1 MLHSFIE
8 AKNLR
13 WEFLQ
18 HGVFPAPAEMKA
30 VCTKWHQPFC
40 FSEPKLEHLLFH
52 AQPCLMH
59 AGLPVDIS
67 LDLKEVYQ
75 GYTSVKETGYLT
87 VSELWSMSVD
97 SDEMHTHALSRTL
110 APDSLFWRDLQI
122 LKRFGMGHR
131 VRIVIWTT

>member
-18 HGVFPAPAEMKA
+18 QGVFPAPLQMKA

-40 FSEPKLEHLLFH
+40 FEDSKLEYLLFH
-52 AQPCLMH
+52 ADPCYMH
-59 AGLPVDIS
+59 KGLPEDLS
-67 LDLKEVYQ
+67 LDLKEVYHQ
-75 GYTSVKETGYLT
+75 YSGLKEVGYLS
-87 VSELWSMSVD
+87 VSELWSMALDTDEFRPD
-97 SDEMHTHALSRTL
+97 SMAKGL
-110 APDSLFWRDLQI
+110 AEGSLFWRDLQI

-131 VRIVIWTT
+131 IRILVWTT